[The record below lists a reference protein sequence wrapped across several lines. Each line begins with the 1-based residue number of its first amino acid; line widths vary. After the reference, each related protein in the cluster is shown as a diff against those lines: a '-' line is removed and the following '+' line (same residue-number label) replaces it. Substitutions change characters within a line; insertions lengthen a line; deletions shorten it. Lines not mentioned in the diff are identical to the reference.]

1 MLTTVEQ
8 HGVEIG
14 KHAIIRLLKR
24 LNGDDRIAQTE
35 MIATD
40 LIVRETTK

>member
-14 KHAIIRLLKR
+14 KHAMMHLLKR
-24 LNGDDRIAQTE
+24 LNGYNRIAQTE